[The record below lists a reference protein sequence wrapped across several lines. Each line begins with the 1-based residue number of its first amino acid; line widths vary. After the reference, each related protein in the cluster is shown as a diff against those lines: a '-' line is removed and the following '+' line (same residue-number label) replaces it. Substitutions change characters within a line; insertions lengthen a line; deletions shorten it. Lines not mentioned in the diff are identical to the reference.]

1 MKQGE
6 YGTKYEQLVIA
17 PLTSRERTMIR
28 NAKNLYN
35 SRTGNHLCNREY
47 RKLILVEGALR
58 ELTGEA
64 DDKSCS

>member
-1 MKQGE
+1 MRKGD
-6 YGTKYEQLVIA
+6 YGTMYEQLVIS
-17 PLTSRERTMIR
+17 PLTSRERQMIR

-35 SRTGNHLCNREY
+35 SRTGKHLPNREY

-58 ELTGEA
+58 ELTGVA